1 MPSFAVREKNIAHTI
16 LRTVLTTP
24 QQESFVAFVGREHLI
39 SVARNM
45 LNFMNQGETFLNYQ
59 RPTQVIESPTDPI
72 KRQDLIKKFA
82 LGSAIYDEGT
92 EGPQLLPFKHS
103 QDDVSY
109 LKAYELKYLKK
120 LTLKDL
126 IGDIEGLGIQFDKE
140 DFEDPSKQSQLIKSD
155 M

>member
-59 RPTQVIESPTDPI
+59 RPSQVIESPKDAA
-72 KRQDLIKKFA
+72 KK
-82 LGSAIYDEGT
+82 
-92 EGPQLLPFKHS
+92 
-103 QDDVSY
+103 
-109 LKAYELKYLKK
+109 
-120 LTLKDL
+120 
-126 IGDIEGLGIQFDKE
+126 
-140 DFEDPSKQSQLIKSD
+140 
-155 M
+155 